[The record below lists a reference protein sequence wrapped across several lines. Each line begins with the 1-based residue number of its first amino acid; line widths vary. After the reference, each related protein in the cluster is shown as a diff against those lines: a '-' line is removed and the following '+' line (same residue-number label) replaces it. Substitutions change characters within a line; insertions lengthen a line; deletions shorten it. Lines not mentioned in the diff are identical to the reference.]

1 MMLDMLIPFLLS
13 LSIAFV
19 LASIAF
25 SFRERKL

>member
-1 MMLDMLIPFLLS
+1 MILDVLIPFVLS

-25 SFRERKL
+25 SFRQQKP